1 MAENSIPQGTDLQ
14 SAQEA
19 IRAMMAPLEDNATG
33 EDAPLEEASEGEEY
47 GAQAEY
53 DNPEMDEGQ
62 DTEGDDAEEP
72 ESAPDRYTVKVNGEE
87 IEVTLDEL
95 LNGYSRQSDYTRKS
109 QELAER
115 RKSIEALEQEIT
127 AERAQYAE
135 LLPRMREQLQQQL
148 QAEPDWDKLYEQN
161 PVEAVRLE
169 RKWREVKA
177 QREQQIQAVEAEQQ
191 RLTAIRQRQMQE
203 QVAKQLEAE
212 QARLPEMI
220 PEWKNAET
228 AKKEAAEIRE
238 FLLTKGFSEHDVNGI
253 THAGVV
259 ALARNAML
267 FEKGRAKISEAKVQA
282 KPGPKPMKAGSQG
295 TQPRKRGDVE
305 KAHQR
310 LKQTGRVADA
320 AQIIKSLL

>member
-1 MAENSIPQGTDLQ
+1 MAENSNPLGTDLQ
-14 SAQEA
+14 SAQQA

-33 EDAPLEEASEGEEY
+33 EDAPLEEASEGEGY
-47 GAQAEY
+47 DAQAEY
-53 DNPEMDEGQ
+53 NESEADDGQ
-62 DTEGDDAEEP
+62 DTEGYDDEEP
-72 ESAPDRYTVKVNGEE
+72 QGAPDRYNVKVNGEE

-127 AERAQYAE
+127 AEREQYAE

-161 PVEAVRLE
+161 PVEAVKLE
-169 RKWREVKA
+169 RKWKEVKQ
-177 QREQQIQAVEAEQQ
+177 QREQQIQAVQAEQQ
-191 RLTAIRQRQMQE
+191 RLMTIRQRQMQE

-212 QARLPEMI
+212 QARLPDMI
-220 PEWKNAET
+220 PEWKNSET
-228 AKKEAAEIRE
+228 AKKEAKEIRD
-238 FLLTKGFSEHDVNGI
+238 FLLTKGFSEQDVDGI

-267 FEKGRAKISEAKVQA
+267 FEKGRAKISEAKGQA
-282 KPGPKPMKAGSQG
+282 KPGPKPMRAGSQG
-295 TQPRKRGDVE
+295 TQPRRRGDVE

-310 LKQTGRVADA
+310 LKQTGRVTDA
-320 AQIIKSLL
+320 AQVIKSLL

>member
-1 MAENSIPQGTDLQ
+1 MADSSNPLGTDLQ
-14 SAQEA
+14 SAQQA

-47 GAQAEY
+47 DAQAEY
-53 DNPEMDEGQ
+53 NEPEADEGQ
-62 DTEGDDAEEP
+62 DTEGYDEEEP
-72 ESAPDRYTVKVNGEE
+72 QSAPDRFSVKVNGEE

-127 AERAQYAE
+127 AEREQYAE

-161 PVEAVRLE
+161 PVEAVKLE
-169 RKWREVKA
+169 RKWQQVKQ
-177 QREQQIQAVEAEQQ
+177 QREQQIQAVQAEQQ
-191 RLTAIRQRQMQE
+191 RLMTIRQRQMQE

-212 QARLPEMI
+212 QARLPDMI
-220 PEWKNAET
+220 PEWKNSET
-228 AKKEAAEIRE
+228 AKKEAKEIRE
-238 FLLTKGFSEHDVNGI
+238 FLLSKGFSEQDVNGI

-267 FEKGRAKISEAKVQA
+267 FEKGRAKISEAKGQA
-282 KPGPKPMKAGSQG
+282 KPGPRPMKAGSQG
-295 TQPRKRGDVE
+295 TQPRRRGDVE

-310 LKQTGRVADA
+310 LKQTGRVVDA
-320 AQIIKSLL
+320 AQVIKSLL

>member
-1 MAENSIPQGTDLQ
+1 MAENSNPLGTDLQ
-14 SAQEA
+14 SAQQA

-33 EDAPLEEASEGEEY
+33 EDAPLEEASEGEGY
-47 GAQAEY
+47 DAQAEY
-53 DNPEMDEGQ
+53 NEPEADDGQ
-62 DTEGDDAEEP
+62 DTEGYDDEEP
-72 ESAPDRYTVKVNGEE
+72 QGAPDRYNVKVNGEE

-127 AERAQYAE
+127 AEREQYAE

-161 PVEAVRLE
+161 PVEAVKLE
-169 RKWREVKA
+169 RKWKEVKQ
-177 QREQQIQAVEAEQQ
+177 QREQQIQAVQAEQQ
-191 RLTAIRQRQMQE
+191 RLMTIRQRQMQE

-212 QARLPEMI
+212 QARLPDMI
-220 PEWKNAET
+220 PEWKNSET
-228 AKKEAAEIRE
+228 AKKEAKEIRD
-238 FLLTKGFSEHDVNGI
+238 FLLTKGFSEQDVDGI

-267 FEKGRAKISEAKVQA
+267 FEKGRAKISEAKGQA
-282 KPGPKPMKAGSQG
+282 KPGPKPMRAGSQG
-295 TQPRKRGDVE
+295 TQPRRRGDVE

-310 LKQTGRVADA
+310 LKQTGRVTDA
-320 AQIIKSLL
+320 AQVIKSLL

>member
-14 SAQEA
+14 SAHEA

-33 EDAPLEEASEGEEY
+33 EDAPLEEASEGEGYE
-47 GAQAEY
+47 AQAEY
-53 DNPEMDEGQ
+53 DDPELDEGQ
-62 DTEGDDAEEP
+62 DTEGDEAEEP
-72 ESAPDRYTVKVNGEE
+72 EETSDRYTVKVNGEE

-95 LNGYSRQSDYTRKS
+95 LHGYSRQSDYTRKS

-115 RKSIEALEQEIT
+115 RKATEALEQEIA

-177 QREQQIQAVEAEQQ
+177 QREQQIQAVDAEQQ
-191 RLTAIRQRQMQE
+191 RLKAISQRQMQE
-203 QVAKQLEAE
+203 VAYKQRQAE
-212 QARLPEMI
+212 EARLPEII
-220 PEWKNAET
+220 PEWKNADT
-228 AKKEAAEIRE
+228 AKKEAKEIRE
-238 FLLTKGFSEHDVNGI
+238 FLLNNGFSEQDVDGI

-259 ALARNAML
+259 KLARNAML
-267 FEKGRAKISEAKVQA
+267 FEKGRAKISEAKGQA
-282 KPGPKPMKAGSQG
+282 KPGPKPMKAGSRG
-295 TQPRKRGDVE
+295 TQPRRRGDVE

-310 LKQTGRVADA
+310 LKQTGRVTDA
-320 AQIIKSLL
+320 ANVIKSLL

>member
-1 MAENSIPQGTDLQ
+1 MADNDTPRGTDLQ
-14 SAQEA
+14 SAQDA
-19 IRAMMAPLEDNATG
+19 IRAMMAPLEDNAEG
-33 EDAPLEEASEGEEY
+33 QDAPVEEATEGEEY

-53 DNPEMDEGQ
+53 DEPEADEGEYA
-62 DTEGDDAEEP
+62 EGDDVEEP
-72 ESAPDRYTVKVNGEE
+72 DEQPDFYTVKINGEE
-87 IEVTLDEL
+87 VQVSLDEL

-109 QELAER
+109 QEIAER
-115 RKSIEALEQEIT
+115 RKAIEAMEAEIS

-135 LLPRMREQLQQQL
+135 LLPRMRDQLQQQL
-148 QAEPDWDKLYEQN
+148 QAEPDWDSLYEKN
-161 PVEAVRLE
+161 PVEAVKLE
-169 RKWREVKA
+169 RKWQEVKR

-191 RLTAIRQRQMQE
+191 RLTSIRQRQMQE

-220 PEWKNAET
+220 PEWKNPET
-228 AKKEAAEIRE
+228 AKKEAAEIRD
-238 FLLTKGFSEHDVNGI
+238 FLLTKGFSEQDVNGI

-267 FEKGRAKISEAKVQA
+267 FEKGRAKITAAKGQNP
-282 KPGPKPMKAGSQG
+282 KGPKPMKAGSRG

-310 LKQTGRVADA
+310 LRQTGRVTDA
-320 AQIIKSLL
+320 ASVIKSLL

>member
-1 MAENSIPQGTDLQ
+1 MAENSSPQGTDLQ

-19 IRAMMAPLEDNATG
+19 IRAMMAPLEDNA
-33 EDAPLEEASEGEEY
+33 ESVDAPLEEASDGEEY

-53 DNPEMDEGQ
+53 DEAETDYGQ

-72 ESAPDRYTVKVNGEE
+72 EQTPDRYTVKVNGEE

-95 LNGYSRQSDYTRKS
+95 LHGYSRQSDYTRKS

-115 RKSIEALEQEIT
+115 RKAIEALEQEIT

-135 LLPRMREQLQQQL
+135 LLPRLREQLQQQV

-161 PVEAVRLE
+161 PVEAVKLE
-169 RKWREVKA
+169 RKWRELKN

-191 RLTAIRQRQMQE
+191 RLMAIRQRQMQE
-203 QVAKQLEAE
+203 QVAKQVEAE

-220 PEWKNAET
+220 PEWKNPDT
-228 AKKEAAEIRE
+228 AKKEAKEIRE
-238 FLLTKGFSEHDVNGI
+238 FLLTKGFSEQDVDGI

-267 FEKGRAKISEAKVQA
+267 FEKGRAKISEAKGQA
-282 KPGPKPMKAGSQG
+282 KPGPKPMKAGSRG

-305 KAHQR
+305 KAQQR

-320 AQIIKSLL
+320 ANVIKSLL

>member
-14 SAQEA
+14 SAHEA
-19 IRAMMAPLEDNATG
+19 IRAMMAPLEDNA
-33 EDAPLEEASEGEEY
+33 ESVDAPLEEASDGEEY
-47 GAQAEY
+47 EAAAEY
-53 DNPEMDEGQ
+53 DEAETDEGQ

-72 ESAPDRYTVKVNGEE
+72 EETPDRYTVKVNGEE

-109 QELAER
+109 QELADR
-115 RKSIEALEQEIT
+115 RKAVEALEQEIT

-161 PVEAVRLE
+161 PVEAVKLE

-191 RLTAIRQRQMQE
+191 RLLTIKQRQMQE
-203 QVAKQLEAE
+203 LAAKQREAE

-220 PEWKNAET
+220 PEWKNPET
-228 AKKEAAEIRE
+228 AKKEAKEIRE
-238 FLLTKGFSEHDVNGI
+238 FLLTKGFSEEDVDGI
-253 THAGVV
+253 NHAGVV

-267 FEKGRAKISEAKVQA
+267 FEKGRAKISEAKGQA
-282 KPGPKPMKAGSQG
+282 KPGPKPMKAGSRG
-295 TQPRKRGDVE
+295 TQPRRRGDVE
-305 KAHQR
+305 KAQQR
-310 LKQTGRVADA
+310 LKQTGRVTDA
-320 AQIIKSLL
+320 ANVIKSLL

>member
-1 MAENSIPQGTDLQ
+1 MAENSNPLGTDLQ
-14 SAQEA
+14 SAQQA

-33 EDAPLEEASEGEEY
+33 EDAPLEEASEGEGY
-47 GAQAEY
+47 DAQAEY
-53 DNPEMDEGQ
+53 NEPETDDGQ
-62 DTEGDDAEEP
+62 DTEGYDDEEP
-72 ESAPDRYTVKVNGEE
+72 QGAPDRYNVKVNGEE

-127 AERAQYAE
+127 AEREQYAE

-161 PVEAVRLE
+161 PVEAVKLE
-169 RKWREVKA
+169 RKWKEVKQ
-177 QREQQIQAVEAEQQ
+177 QREQQIQAVQAEQQ
-191 RLTAIRQRQMQE
+191 RLMTIRQRQMQE
-203 QVAKQLEAE
+203 QLVKQRDAE

-220 PEWKNAET
+220 PEWKNSET
-228 AKKEAAEIRE
+228 AKKEAKEIRE
-238 FLLTKGFSEHDVNGI
+238 FLLTKGFSEQDVDGI
-253 THAGVV
+253 TNAGVV

-267 FEKGRAKISEAKVQA
+267 FEKGRAKISEAKGQA

-295 TQPRKRGDVE
+295 TQPRRRGDVE

-310 LKQTGRVADA
+310 LKQTGRVTDA
-320 AQIIKSLL
+320 AQVIKSLL

>member
-19 IRAMMAPLEDNATG
+19 IRAMMAPLEDKATG
-33 EDAPLEEASEGEEY
+33 QDAPPEEAGEGEEY

-53 DNPEMDEGQ
+53 DDPELDEGQ
-62 DTEGDDAEEP
+62 DPGDSYDEEP
-72 ESAPDRYTVKVNGEE
+72 EGTPDRYKVKVNGEE
-87 IEVTLDEL
+87 IEVSLDEL

-115 RKSIEALEQEIT
+115 RKAIGALEQEIS

-191 RLTAIRQRQMQE
+191 RLLAIKQRQMQE
-203 QVAKQLEAE
+203 QVAKQLQAE

-220 PEWKNAET
+220 PEWKNADT
-228 AKKEAAEIRE
+228 AKKEAKEIRE
-238 FLLTKGFSEHDVNGI
+238 FLLTKGFSEQDVDGI

-267 FEKGRAKISEAKVQA
+267 FEKGRAKISEAKGQA

-320 AQIIKSLL
+320 ANVIKSLL